1 MTRLLLDQVF
11 SGGQVLAPAHHHQ
24 VQVRPPA
31 NSAADATILT
41 GLLVLQKQNKSGE
54 IVFIFVHSPALL
66 VSSLFITIVE
76 KPHNLSRPQGRGWE
90 RGLVAYST
98 RGPGFDPGNNQMFFL
113 LGTMWLEDKW
123 NPKSENWHFLAG
135 MGQIARRVL
144 DP

>member
-24 VQVRPPA
+24 VQVRSPA

-76 KPHNLSRPQGRGWE
+76 KPYNLSRPQGGRAG
-90 RGLVAYST
+90 GL
-98 RGPGFDPGNNQMFFL
+98 GCLQ
-113 LGTMWLEDKW
+113 
-123 NPKSENWHFLAG
+123 
-135 MGQIARRVL
+135 
-144 DP
+144 